1 MSILDQT
8 RAVNDGDTLQGG
20 DLVVFTIEAFCA
32 PFASPSADNLACA
45 FQYAPAIAISEV
57 SPNVADLFTGV
68 TDAIQI
74 KAQVNGAISGG
85 VLRGQI
91 VTAMQALNGCKQI
104 PCANWHLDGSAISLI
119 TEQGT
124 GVTGAVDA
132 IQGGAA
138 SAAQTLSLLAIAV
151 IGVLLWLGYRE
162 VKGAV

>member
-1 MSILDQT
+1 M
-8 RAVNDGDTLQGG
+8 
-20 DLVVFTIEAFCA
+20 
-32 PFASPSADNLACA
+32 
-45 FQYAPAIAISEV
+45 
-57 SPNVADLFTGV
+57 
-68 TDAIQI
+68 
-74 KAQVNGAISGG
+74 
-85 VLRGQI
+85 
-91 VTAMQALNGCKQI
+91 TAMQALNGCKQI